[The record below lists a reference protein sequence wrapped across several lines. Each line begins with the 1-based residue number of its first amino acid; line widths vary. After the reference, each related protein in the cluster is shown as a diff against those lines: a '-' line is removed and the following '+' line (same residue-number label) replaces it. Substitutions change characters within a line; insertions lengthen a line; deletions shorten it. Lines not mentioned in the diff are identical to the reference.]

1 MCRIGMPYQT
11 IDEVNNDN
19 LEVIYV
25 VPLDHLTTSEHLTG
39 AKPCLDKVSHRLLG
53 RPASLQ
59 HHRARGELST
69 SLPHLPLSRVHLS
82 YSDRTASLKGTFLD
96 AHYLSTSHSSGEY
109 EACHGVCTLRRRCS

>member
-1 MCRIGMPYQT
+1 MFGQGQ
-11 IDEVNNDN
+11 
-19 LEVIYV
+19 
-25 VPLDHLTTSEHLTG
+25 PLTAGT
-39 AKPCLDKVSHRLLG
+39 PCKFATPS
-53 RPASLQ
+53 
-59 HHRARGELST
+59 RARGELST